1 MTQTRYIELYPRT
14 AAPTP
19 FDFEAY
25 NHRAAT
31 RFRRKR
37 ITDFVQNTAELIVT
51 GLIGAGFCFCIAL
64 VITML

>member
-1 MTQTRYIELYPRT
+1 MTQTNYIELYPRNT
-14 AAPTP
+14 VSAS

-25 NHRAAT
+25 NRRAVT

-37 ITDFVQNTAELIVT
+37 TADLIQNTAELIVT

-64 VITML
+64 VISML

>member
-1 MTQTRYIELYPRT
+1 MTQTKYIELYPRT
-14 AAPTP
+14 AAPAP

-25 NHRAAT
+25 NRRAAA

-37 ITDFVQNTAELIVT
+37 AADLMQNITELIVT